1 MSYVAACRLSVVVS
15 QPQINP
21 PLRSFWFGAAFHI
34 LRNPFQPAPLC
45 VYHLQATGRALA
57 STQPS
62 GASSSASANMGS
74 KKVQP
79 FGSWRSPLTAELVS
93 GASLRLGGAAVDS
106 DGHLLWV
113 EGRPAESGR
122 SVLVR
127 EATKGG
133 FMEDI
138 TPKGFD
144 VRTTVHEYGGGAFT
158 IAGDT
163 IIFSNYGDQR
173 LYQQTLKGD
182 RSPVALTPAYDGPV
196 VRYADG
202 RVDLKFNRYI
212 TVREDHRKVGK
223 EASNEIVAIQ
233 LEGDPNTEP
242 MILVEGNDFY
252 SFPRISP
259 DGEKLAWI
267 EWSHPNMPWDSAAL
281 WVGQIS
287 VDGTVINKVC
297 VAGGDQTI
305 IQAPTE
311 PCWSSKNKLLFVSDK
326 DNGFW
331 NLYQWVEG
339 NNVQPLYPL
348 DAEFTRPAWN
358 FGNSSF
364 SFIETDGVPSGSQVA
379 CTYRQRGISYLGIL
393 DLSTNHFSPIQ
404 TPFTTIYNLINWKN
418 STGKNE
424 FSVVWSSDSIDIA
437 KFQPYFSTPT
447 VIQFPTKVTGQTAFA
462 NFYPPRNA
470 DFMQPE
476 EEKPPLLVRSHG
488 GPTSE
493 ADATLQLSIQYWT
506 SRGWA
511 FADVNYG
518 GSTGYGRPYRER
530 LYGNW
535 GVVDVNDCCSCAEY
549 LVATGE
555 VDGQRL
561 CIDGRSAG
569 GYTTLATLVFSHT
582 FKAGASLYGL
592 CDLSV
597 FQEDT
602 HKFESH
608 YIDSLVGKG
617 ELALR
622 ERSPINFLENLTC
635 PVILFQGLE
644 DKVVLPN
651 QAEMIYK
658 AVKAKG
664 IPVALIEFEGE
675 QHGFRKAEN
684 IRYTLEQEMLFF
696 ARLVGGFEVADD
708 ITPVHVDNLD

>member
-233 LEGDPNTEP
+233 LEGDPNT
-242 MILVEGNDFY
+242 D
-252 SFPRISP
+252 
-259 DGEKLAWI
+259 
-267 EWSHPNMPWDSAAL
+267 
-281 WVGQIS
+281 
-287 VDGTVINKVC
+287 
-297 VAGGDQTI
+297 
-305 IQAPTE
+305 
-311 PCWSSKNKLLFVSDK
+311 KLLFVSDK

-404 TPFTTIYNLINWKN
+404 TPFTTIYNLFAREQYVYITAGSPTYSICIVKINWKN

-582 FKAGASLYGL
+582 FKAGASLYGVL
-592 CDLSV
+592 
-597 FQEDT
+597 
-602 HKFESH
+602 
-608 YIDSLVGKG
+608 
-617 ELALR
+617 
-622 ERSPINFLENLTC
+622 NFL
-635 PVILFQGLE
+635 
-644 DKVVLPN
+644 
-651 QAEMIYK
+651 
-658 AVKAKG
+658 
-664 IPVALIEFEGE
+664 
-675 QHGFRKAEN
+675 
-684 IRYTLEQEMLFF
+684 
-696 ARLVGGFEVADD
+696 
-708 ITPVHVDNLD
+708 TPISL

>member
-404 TPFTTIYNLINWKN
+404 TPFTTIYNLFAREQYVYITAGSPTYSICIVKINWKN

-582 FKAGASLYGL
+582 FKAGASLYG
-592 CDLSV
+592 
-597 FQEDT
+597 
-602 HKFESH
+602 
-608 YIDSLVGKG
+608 KG

>member
-212 TVREDHRKVGK
+212 TVRE
-223 EASNEIVAIQ
+223 
-233 LEGDPNTEP
+233 EP

-404 TPFTTIYNLINWKN
+404 TPFTTIYNLFAREQYVYITAGSPTYSICIVKINWKN